1 MEDSLFKLLTIGIA
15 ALSVCSDKYELPP
28 GKHTLELTVTNPHE
42 KVYLD
47 LDKFFTFTKTA
58 E

>member
-1 MEDSLFKLLTIGIA
+1 MENSPCKLLTIGIA
-15 ALSVCSDKYELPP
+15 ALSGCSDKYELPP

-47 LDKFFTFTKTA
+47 HDKLFTFTKTA